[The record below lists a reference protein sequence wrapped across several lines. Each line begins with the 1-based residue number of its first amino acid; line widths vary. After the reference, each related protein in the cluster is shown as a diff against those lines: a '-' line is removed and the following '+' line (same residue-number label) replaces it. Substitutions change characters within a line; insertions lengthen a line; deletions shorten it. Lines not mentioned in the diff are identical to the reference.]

1 MTAGTTSSLHPADPA
16 GPATDAARVR
26 LFRWDTPWWAGV
38 LAVYAASRVV
48 TTLLMLALY
57 LVAGA
62 LHWEGGSPQAHPTFL
77 GFAGTW
83 DASYYRRI
91 VEHGYPATLPVDS
104 NGDVQQNEWAFLP
117 LYPLIVRG
125 LMTATGLGFPAAG
138 VLVAMLCGAA
148 ASLVLYRLVASRVGS
163 VSGLWAAVFFCFGPL
178 SFVLQIAYAESL
190 FFLLLF
196 AALLATMARRYW
208 TVIPFGV
215 AAAFT
220 RPGELALPL
229 TLGIVYVIR
238 ALRARRGGEAF
249 GVRERVAMI
258 VAGAVT
264 AVAGLAWPLLA
275 ATVTGTP
282 GAYVETELS
291 WWTGFIGRVAFVP
304 LTPWFLFTW
313 RYASVAG
320 ALLVVAVIGG
330 YAWLLSRPSIRAL
343 GTEVVAY
350 AASYALYLFAVFLP
364 QQSLFR
370 LLIPLAP
377 LAGAPALTHNR
388 RARTIVLAAGIALQ
402 PVALVL
408 LWFVGYP

>member
-16 GPATDAARVR
+16 GPATEAARVR
-26 LFRWDTPWWAGV
+26 LLGRDVPWWAGV

-48 TTLLMLALY
+48 TTLFMLALY
-57 LVAGA
+57 LIAGA

-91 VEHGYPATLPVDS
+91 VEHGYPATLPVDAD
-104 NGDVQQNEWAFLP
+104 GDVRQNEWAFLP
-117 LYPLIVRG
+117 LYPLIVRV

-138 VLVAMLCGAA
+138 VLVAVLCGAA
-148 ASLVLYRLVASRVGS
+148 ASLALFRLVASRLGS

-196 AALLATMARRYW
+196 AALVAIMARRYW
-208 TVIPFGV
+208 AVIPLGV

-229 TLGIVYVIR
+229 TLGILYVVR
-238 ALRARRGGEAF
+238 ALRARRGREPFA
-249 GVRERVAMI
+249 VRDRVAMI

-264 AVAGLAWPLLA
+264 AVAGLAWPLIA
-275 ATVTGTP
+275 ASVTGTP

-320 ALLVVAVIGG
+320 ALLVVAAIGG
-330 YAWLLSRPSIRAL
+330 YVWLLNRPGIRAL

-370 LLIPLAP
+370 LLMPLAP
-377 LAGAPALTHNR
+377 LAGAPGLTHNR

-402 PVALVL
+402 PVALIL
-408 LWFVGYP
+408 LWFIGYP

>member
-1 MTAGTTSSLHPADPA
+1 
-16 GPATDAARVR
+16 
-26 LFRWDTPWWAGV
+26 
-38 LAVYAASRVV
+38 
-48 TTLLMLALY
+48 
-57 LVAGA
+57 
-62 LHWEGGSPQAHPTFL
+62 
-77 GFAGTW
+77 
-83 DASYYRRI
+83 
-91 VEHGYPATLPVDS
+91 
-104 NGDVQQNEWAFLP
+104 
-117 LYPLIVRG
+117 
-125 LMTATGLGFPAAG
+125 
-138 VLVAMLCGAA
+138 
-148 ASLVLYRLVASRVGS
+148 
-163 VSGLWAAVFFCFGPL
+163 
-178 SFVLQIAYAESL
+178 
-190 FFLLLF
+190 
-196 AALLATMARRYW
+196 
-208 TVIPFGV
+208 
-215 AAAFT
+215 
-220 RPGELALPL
+220 
-229 TLGIVYVIR
+229 VIR

-249 GVRERVAMI
+249 GVHERVAMI

-264 AVAGLAWPLLA
+264 AVAGLAWPLIA

>member
-1 MTAGTTSSLHPADPA
+1 MTAGTSSSLRPADDA
-16 GPATDAARVR
+16 GPAVDVGHVR
-26 LFRWDTPWWAGV
+26 LFGRELPWWAAILG
-38 LAVYAASRVV
+38 VYAASRVV
-48 TTLLMLALY
+48 TTLFMLTLY
-57 LVAGA
+57 LVAGL
-62 LHWEGGSPQAHPTFL
+62 LHWEGGSPQSHPTFL

-91 VEHGYPATLPVDS
+91 VEHGYPTTLPTDA

-117 LYPLIVRG
+117 LYPLIVRA
-125 LMTATGLGFPAAG
+125 LMALTGLGFPDAG
-138 VLVAMLCGAA
+138 VLVAVLCGAA
-148 ASLVLYRLVASRVGS
+148 ASLVLYRLVASRAGAVA
-163 VSGLWAAVFFCFGPL
+163 GLWAAAFFCFGPL

-190 FFLLLF
+190 FFVLLF
-196 AALLATMARRYW
+196 AALWAIMGRRYW
-208 TVIPFGV
+208 SVVPLGV

-229 TLGIVYVIR
+229 TLGIMYVIR
-238 ALRARRGGEAF
+238 AVRSRREREPF
-249 GVRERVAMI
+249 GAHERVAMI

-264 AVAGLAWPLLA
+264 AAAGLAWPLVA

-320 ALLVVAVIGG
+320 ALLVVAVIAG
-330 YAWLLSRPSIRAL
+330 YAWLLNRRSIRAL

-350 AASYALYLFAVFLP
+350 ASSYALYLFAVFLP

-370 LLIPLAP
+370 LLMPLAP
-377 LAGAPALTHNR
+377 LAGATGLTHNV
-388 RARTIVLAAGIALQ
+388 RARRIVLIVGIALQ

-408 LWFVGYP
+408 LWFIGYP

>member
-1 MTAGTTSSLHPADPA
+1 MTAGITSSLHPADPV
-16 GPATDAARVR
+16 GPVVEAAHVR
-26 LFRWDTPWWAGV
+26 LFRWRMPWWAGV
-38 LAVYAASRVV
+38 LGVYAASRVL

-62 LHWEGGSPQAHPTFL
+62 MHWEGGSPQTHPTFL

-83 DASYYRRI
+83 DASYYWRI
-91 VEHGYPATLPVDS
+91 VERGYPTTLPVDAD
-104 NGDVQQNEWAFLP
+104 GDVQQNEWAFLP
-117 LYPLIVRG
+117 LYPLIVRA
-125 LMTATGLGFPAAG
+125 LMSATGLGFPAAG
-138 VLVAMLCGAA
+138 VLVAVLCGAA
-148 ASLVLYRLVASRVGS
+148 ASLVLYRVVASRVGP

-238 ALRARRGGEAF
+238 ARRARRGDETF

-264 AVAGLAWPLLA
+264 AVAGLAWPLIA

-320 ALLVVAVIGG
+320 ALLVVAAIGG
-330 YAWLLSRPSIRAL
+330 YAWLLNRPGIRAL

-370 LLIPLAP
+370 LLMPLAP
-377 LAGAPALTHNR
+377 LAGAPGLTRNR
-388 RARTIVLAAGIALQ
+388 RARTIALAAGIALQ

>member
-1 MTAGTTSSLHPADPA
+1 MTAGTSSSLRPADPA
-16 GPATDAARVR
+16 GPALDVGHVR
-26 LFRWDTPWWAGV
+26 LFGRDVVWWAGI
-38 LAVYAASRVV
+38 LGVYAVSRVV
-48 TTLLMLALY
+48 TTLFMLTLY
-57 LVAGA
+57 LVAGIM
-62 LHWEGGSPQAHPTFL
+62 HWEGGSPQAHPTFL

-91 VEHGYPATLPVDS
+91 VEHGYPATLPTDAD
-104 NGDVQQNEWAFLP
+104 GDVQQNEWAFLP
-117 LYPLIVRG
+117 LYPLVVRG
-125 LMTATGLGFPAAG
+125 LMAATGLGFAPAG
-138 VLVAMLCGAA
+138 VLIAVLCGAGA
-148 ASLVLYRLVASRVGS
+148 ALVLYRLVASRVGA
-163 VSGLWAAVFFCFGPL
+163 VSGLWAAVFFSFGPL
-178 SFVLQIAYAESL
+178 SFVLQIAYAESM

-196 AALLATMARRYW
+196 GALWAIMARRYW
-208 TVIPFGV
+208 AMIPLGV

-229 TLGIVYVIR
+229 TVGILYVIR
-238 ALRARRGGEAF
+238 ARRARRGGEGF
-249 GVRERVAMI
+249 GIRERVAMI

-264 AVAGLAWPLLA
+264 AVAGLAWPLVA

-320 ALLVVAVIGG
+320 ALLVVAVVAG
-330 YAWLLSRPSIRAL
+330 YAWLLNRPSIRAL

-350 AASYALYLFAVFLP
+350 ASSYALYLFAVFLP

-370 LLIPLAP
+370 LLMPLAP
-377 LAGAPALTHNR
+377 LAGAAGLTHNV
-388 RARTIVLAAGIALQ
+388 RARRIVLVVGIALQ

-408 LWFVGYP
+408 LWFIGYP

>member
-1 MTAGTTSSLHPADPA
+1 MTAGITSSLHPADPA
-16 GPATDAARVR
+16 GPVTEAARVR
-26 LFRWDTPWWAGV
+26 LFRWELPWWAGV
-38 LAVYAASRVV
+38 LGVYAASRVL

-62 LHWEGGSPQAHPTFL
+62 LHWEGGSPQTHPTFL

-104 NGDVQQNEWAFLP
+104 DGDVQQNEWAFLP
-117 LYPLIVRG
+117 LYPLIVRA

-138 VLVAMLCGAA
+138 VLVAVLCGAA

-196 AALLATMARRYW
+196 AALLAIMTRRYW
-208 TVIPFGV
+208 AVIPFGV

-229 TLGIVYVIR
+229 TLGIMFLIR
-238 ALRARRGGEAF
+238 ALRSRRGQETF

-264 AVAGLAWPLLA
+264 AVAGLAWPLIA

-304 LTPWFLFTW
+304 LTPWFIFTW

-320 ALLVVAVIGG
+320 ALLVLAAIGG
-330 YAWLLSRPSIRAL
+330 YVWLLNRPGIRAL

-370 LLIPLAP
+370 LLMPLAP
-377 LAGAPALTHNR
+377 LAGAPGLTRNR
-388 RARTIVLAAGIALQ
+388 RARTIVLAVGIALQ

>member
-1 MTAGTTSSLHPADPA
+1 MTAGTTSSLRPADPA
-16 GPATDAARVR
+16 GSVSDVGRVR
-26 LFRWDTPWWAGV
+26 LFGRDYRWWVGI
-38 LAVYAASRVV
+38 LGVYAVSRVV
-48 TTLLMLALY
+48 TTLFMLTLY
-57 LVAGA
+57 VVAGA

-91 VEHGYPATLPVDS
+91 VEQGYPATLPTDS
-104 NGDVQQNEWAFLP
+104 DGQVEQNEWAFLP

-125 LMTATGLGFPAAG
+125 IMTVTGLGFAAAG
-138 VLVAMLCGAA
+138 VLVAVLCGAA

-163 VSGLWAAVFFCFGPL
+163 VSGLWAAVLFCFGPL

-190 FFLLLF
+190 FFVLLF
-196 AALLATMARRYW
+196 AGLLATMARRYW

-229 TLGIVYVIR
+229 TLGIMFVIR
-238 ALRARRGGEAF
+238 AVRARRGAEAF
-249 GVRERVAMI
+249 GARERVAVI

-264 AVAGLAWPLLA
+264 AVAGLAWPLVA

-320 ALLVVAVIGG
+320 ALLVVAVITG
-330 YAWLLSRPSIRAL
+330 YAWLLSRPGIRAL

-370 LLIPLAP
+370 LLMPLAP
-377 LAGAPALTHNR
+377 LAGAPGLTRNR
-388 RARTIVLAAGIALQ
+388 RARTITFWVGIGLQ
-402 PVALVL
+402 PVALLL
-408 LWFVGYP
+408 LWFIGYP